1 MSDLEAL
8 DLSGL
13 AQFRASDFLAAGAG
27 VSDPA
32 AAVHVDLTLID
43 FDPKQPRRSFKRESI
58 EELSVSIREHG
69 VLEPISLRRHPDR
82 AGRFVVNRGERRVR
96 AARQAELATVPAF
109 LDDRA
114 DPFAQA
120 AENLHREDMSAMDLA
135 LFIAE
140 REKEGT
146 SRAEIA
152 RRLAKAKSFITEAA
166 ALNDAPPELIDAVRN
181 GTVSEDVR
189 TLYRLVTVG
198 RQEPEVLRA
207 VLQRQEPVYRGN
219 VEAVIANARGAGL
232 SASPSAAV
240 TATPTR
246 SGGKTV
252 LVVEHEGKRG
262 SLRMKAHDGDV
273 GEVRFADGTCSA
285 LPLAALKPVCWA
297 TEEAK

>member
-32 AAVHVDLTLID
+32 AAVHVDLSLID

-69 VLEPISLRRHPDR
+69 VLEPVSLRRHPER

-96 AARQAELATVPAF
+96 AARQAELTTVPAF

-140 REKEGT
+140 REKEGI

-166 ALNDAPPELIDAVRN
+166 ALNDAPPELIDAVRERD
-181 GTVSEDVR
+181 GERGRADPLPAGVGGAPGAR
-189 TLYRLVTVG
+189 GVT
-198 RQEPEVLRA
+198 
-207 VLQRQEPVYRGN
+207 RG
-219 VEAVIANARGAGL
+219 AAAPGAGL
-232 SASPSAAV
+232 PRECGGRHRKCARRRIGWLWVPSGDAHAC
-240 TATPTR
+240 
-246 SGGKTV
+246 S
-252 LVVEHEGKRG
+252 KRG
-262 SLRMKAHDGDV
+262 QDGAC
-273 GEVRFADGTCSA
+273 RGT
-285 LPLAALKPVCWA
+285 
-297 TEEAK
+297 